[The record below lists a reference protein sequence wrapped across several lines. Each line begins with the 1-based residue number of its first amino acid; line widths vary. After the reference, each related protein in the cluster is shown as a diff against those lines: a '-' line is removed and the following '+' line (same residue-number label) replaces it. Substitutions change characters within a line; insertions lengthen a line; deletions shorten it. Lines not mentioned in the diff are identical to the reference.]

1 MKQAMLILGLVCFLK
16 SISITT
22 MYNGCEMPNKVTILT
37 TVISKNLIMNYGD
50 GSRFRVKVLNSQGN
64 PLKNTEVVFIVLTI

>member
-1 MKQAMLILGLVCFLK
+1 
-16 SISITT
+16 
-22 MYNGCEMPNKVTILT
+22 MPNKVTILT